1 MIVVPGGE
9 RRFEEPDHQVR
20 KIRRVTGMR
29 GLAAFYVFLSHLWY
43 EIWPAVPWPLGHGT
57 YPDSVWAAWTGW
69 LYYGHFSVVAFI
81 VISGYCLG
89 QKSFPASPAPFLRS
103 YAVYLGRRARRILP
117 PYYVAL
123 VGCFALSLTIL
134 SETTGRQW
142 DISLPVTWMHLV
154 VNTVLL
160 HDFVEATRIN
170 YVFWSIAVEF
180 QLYLILPLFSRLA
193 DRHGVATTGSVAIVG
208 VYGAIAILLLLGID
222 AIPPQFLDLVAFFFA
237 GVLLARAERSPR
249 ALWLHDLPWNTIA
262 LSGLVVLVG
271 TCAALGHE
279 TIERL
284 FVLADIP
291 CLVLTVGLVMATTGP
306 VARILEGTTTVWLGG
321 ISYSLYLVHAPLIHL
336 VWLVAVRPLALDDGW
351 QFLLTSALSI
361 PAVLAFSWV
370 FHLGFERPFLSADH
384 MKLASAKTPARTTS
398 TQTRFPRT
406 PAGIPT

>member
-1 MIVVPGGE
+1 VTVARWGG
-9 RRFEEPDHQVR
+9 RALEEADHQIR

-57 YPDSVWAAWTGW
+57 YPDPAWAAWTGW

-89 QKSFPASPAPFLRS
+89 QKSFPASPAPFLRN
-103 YAVYLGRRARRILP
+103 YASYLGRRARRILP

-123 VGCFALSLTIL
+123 VGCFLLSLTIL

-142 DISLPVTWMHLV
+142 DISLPVSWIHLAI
-154 VNTVLL
+154 NAVLL

-170 YVFWSIAVEF
+170 YVFWSVAVEF
-180 QLYLILPLFSRLA
+180 QLYLLLPLFSRLA
-193 DRHGVATTGSVAIVG
+193 DRHGAATTGTVAIVG
-208 VYGAIAILLLLGID
+208 VYLAIGVLVLLGID

-249 ALWLHDLPWNTIA
+249 ARWLHRLPWNAIA
-262 LSGLVVLVG
+262 LAGFAVLAGMCV
-271 TCAALGHE
+271 ALGHE

-291 CLVLTVGLVMATTGP
+291 CLALTVGLVMATTGP
-306 VARILEGTTTVWLGG
+306 VARILEGTSAVWLGG

-336 VWLVAVRPLALDDGW
+336 VWIAGVRPLGLDDGR
-351 QFLLTSALSI
+351 QFLTTTAISI
-361 PAVLAFSWV
+361 PVVLAFSWI
-370 FHLGFERPFLSADH
+370 FHLAFERPFLSRDH
-384 MKLASAKTPARTTS
+384 MDLASARPSARTTS
-398 TQTRFPRT
+398 TSIRTPPT